1 MEVNARAMDCRE
13 FQKKIGEY
21 PDRET
26 SQQLRESLETHASA
40 CPVCAGDLRVFKA
53 MREGF
58 DTLPPL
64 GASAG
69 FEERLSRRL
78 SSETNRDPGPV
89 LAFPVWAR
97 RAALAAAAAIVLGF
111 AALMLLNDGGSR
123 SIRGEIAANS
133 RTAPAEQVAGSGA
146 TSGTEGRSEEP
157 VGAAHRGAEIGAGD
171 VASTSLRA
179 TPGVERAG
187 LDQYLSKEGAPL
199 VPPGSGPSYVIDRPS
214 DLPLLLP
221 GGVEGEAASTPIE
234 F

>member
-13 FQKKIGEY
+13 FQKQIGEY

-26 SQQLRESLETHASA
+26 SQQERESLEAHASA

-78 SSETNRDPGPV
+78 SRETSRDPVPV

-123 SIRGEIAANS
+123 GIRGDIAVNS
-133 RTAPAEQVAGSGA
+133 QTAPAKPASEPGGTVGIEGGSGQPA
-146 TSGTEGRSEEP
+146 
-157 VGAAHRGAEIGAGD
+157 GAPLRGGEIGVAD
-171 VASTSLRA
+171 VAST
-179 TPGVERAG
+179 TPSKMPAAERAG
-187 LDQYLSKEGAPL
+187 LDQFLSKEGVPL
-199 VPPGSGPSYVIDRPS
+199 VPAGSGSNYVIDRPS